1 MLAGSHEVGF
11 EGSLS
16 AAILS
21 VSNALSSAPAAAAAV
36 EGGDGSGLWS
46 TLRGAVARGG
56 EALLAGDP
64 VLFLQ
69 HAAASLLVLAVG
81 LGLWL
86 SLRRAMDR
94 GLARL
99 EAGEGRTP
107 SRLLAQARR
116 IEDSAKKL
124 LAISIALLTLIGLL
138 RIWGL
143 DPAALL
149 LAEPA
154 LADRV
159 TGIVLILLAAWILW
173 HAGKLAIEF
182 LLLPRGRDA
191 AETAVVRARTLVP
204 VLVGA
209 TRLAIA
215 LTAALLVLSE
225 MGLNIGPLLA
235 GAGIA
240 GVALGF
246 GAQSLV
252 RDFLTGVFLI
262 LEDSLAVGDVVTV
275 AGHSG
280 TVEHMG
286 VRTLRLRDANGALH
300 SVPYGTITTVEN
312 ASRDFAHAVI
322 EIGVAYDADLDRVA
336 DILRATAAEQRAD
349 PALAP
354 CITDDIEILGLDRF
368 ADSAVILKA
377 RIRTGPRDRMAVL
390 RDYQARLKRR
400 LDAAGIGMP
409 FPERTLSLA
418 PDRDGR
424 PPAIRVIGEAP
435 DDRKV

>member
-1 MLAGSHEVGF
+1 
-11 EGSLS
+11 
-16 AAILS
+16 
-21 VSNALSSAPAAAAAV
+21 
-36 EGGDGSGLWS
+36 
-46 TLRGAVARGG
+46 
-56 EALLAGDP
+56 P
-64 VLFLQ
+64 VLLVK
-69 HAAASLLVLAVG
+69 HAAASLLLLAIG

-86 SLRRAMDR
+86 SLRHAMDR

-107 SRLLAQARR
+107 VRLLAQARR
-116 IEDSAKKL
+116 IEGSAKRL
-124 LAISIALLTLIGLL
+124 LGVSIALLTVIAIL
-138 RIWGL
+138 RIWGI
-143 DPAALL
+143 DPATLL

-159 TGIVLILLAAWILW
+159 TGIVLILLVSWILW
-173 HAGKLAIEF
+173 HAAKLAIEF
-182 LLLPRGRDA
+182 LLLPRSDA
-191 AETAVVRARTLVP
+191 AAEAAATRARTLVP
-204 VLVGA
+204 VLVGT

-225 MGLNIGPLLA
+225 MGLNISPLLA

-286 VRTLRLRDANGALH
+286 VRTLRLRDANGTLH
-300 SVPYGTITTVEN
+300 SVPYGAITTVEN
-312 ASRDFAHAVI
+312 ATRDFAHAVI
-322 EIGVAYDADLDRVA
+322 EIGVAYDADLDHVA

-368 ADSAVILKA
+368 ADSAVVLKA
-377 RIRTGPRDRMAVL
+377 RIRTAPRDRLTVL

-409 FPERTLSLA
+409 FPQRTLSLA

-424 PPAIRVIGEAP
+424 PPAIRVIAEAP
-435 DDRKV
+435 DDQEA